1 MVVVVFIIVYLVSF
15 IILLISHYGENKHQI
30 VYVKD
35 LMKSIRHE
43 VYIWFP
49 IFNTLALIGIVV
61 LSVAWILWKL
71 FKLDILWEKFRNIKL
86 KK

>member
-1 MVVVVFIIVYLVSF
+1 MVVAVFILVYLVSF
-15 IILLISHYGENKHQI
+15 AILLIRHYRENKHQI

-49 IFNTLALIGIVV
+49 IFNTLTLIGVVV
-61 LSVAWILWKL
+61 LSVVYILWKL
-71 FKLDILWEKFRNIKL
+71 FKLDILWEKINNIKL
-86 KK
+86 K

>member
-1 MVVVVFIIVYLVSF
+1 MVILTFILVYLVSF
-15 IILLISHYGENKHQI
+15 IILLIRHYRVNKHQI

-35 LMKSIRHE
+35 LMESIRHE

-49 IFNTLALIGIVV
+49 IFNTLTLIGVVV

-71 FKLDILWEKFRNIKL
+71 FKLDILWEKFRNVKL
-86 KK
+86 K